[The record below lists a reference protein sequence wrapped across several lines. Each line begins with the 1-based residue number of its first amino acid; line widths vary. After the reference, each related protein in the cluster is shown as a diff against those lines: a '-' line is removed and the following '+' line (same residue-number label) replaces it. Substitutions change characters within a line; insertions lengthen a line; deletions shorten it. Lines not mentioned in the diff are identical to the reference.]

1 MKEVAIY
8 VEGGGDTA
16 QQRAELRNGL
26 DRLLNTQKQA
36 ARDKQLRW
44 KLVPSGGRQSTYD
57 AFINAVRQPNR
68 DTLCVLLV
76 DSEGPIAHETKS
88 KRLVNAQ
95 VRKRHL
101 EARDSWDLN
110 KVEPET
116 IHLMVQCMEAWILA
130 DPDSLASYYGK
141 GFRASRLPAR
151 LNLEDESKLEIYSK
165 FAKATKDTS
174 KGPYSEANNA
184 KIKHAS
190 ALLALIDPKKVAAR
204 CPRFAT
210 FITWLDAQINI
221 A

>member
-36 ARDKQLRW
+36 ARDKRLRW
-44 KLVPSGGRQSTYD
+44 KLVPCGGRQSTYD
-57 AFINAVRQPNR
+57 AFINAVRQANR

-76 DSEGPIAHETKS
+76 DSEGPIAHEAKG
-88 KRLVNAQ
+88 KLLANAQ
-95 VRKRHL
+95 VRKHHL
-101 EARDSWDLN
+101 ETRDGWDLN
-110 KVEPET
+110 EIEPES
-116 IHLMVQCMEAWILA
+116 IHLMVQCVEAWIVA
-130 DPDSLASYYGK
+130 DPGSLANYYGK
-141 GFRASRLPAR
+141 GFRAGRLPSR
-151 LNLEDESKLEIYSK
+151 LNLEDEPKPDVYSK
-165 FAKATKDTS
+165 FAKATKDAR

-190 ALLALIDPKKVAAR
+190 ALLTLIDPKKVAAR
-204 CPRFAT
+204 CPRFVT
-210 FITWLDAQINI
+210 FITWLDVQIGK

>member
-36 ARDKQLRW
+36 SRDKRLRW

-57 AFINAVRQPNR
+57 AFINAVRQANR

-76 DSEGPIAHETKS
+76 DSEGPIARETKG
-88 KRLVNAQ
+88 KLVANAQ
-95 VRKRHL
+95 VRKQHL
-101 EARDSWDLN
+101 ETRDGWDLN
-110 KVEPET
+110 KLEPET

-130 DPDSLASYYGK
+130 DPESLAKYYGK
-141 GFRASRLPAR
+141 GFRVRRLPTR
-151 LNLEDESKLEIYSK
+151 PNLEDEPKLDIYAK
-165 FAKATKDTS
+165 FARATKDTR

-190 ALLALIDPKKVAAR
+190 TLLALIDPNKIAAR

-210 FITWLDAQINI
+210 FMTWLNTQIDR

>member
-26 DRLLNTQKQA
+26 DELLNNQKQA
-36 ARDKQLRW
+36 ARDKRLRW
-44 KLVPSGGRQSTYD
+44 KLVPSGGRKSTFD
-57 AFINAVRQPNR
+57 AFMNAVRQAN
-68 DTLCVLLV
+68 DDKLCVLLV
-76 DSEGPIAHETKS
+76 DSEKPIAHETKG
-88 KRLVNAQ
+88 KLDVNAQ
-95 VRKRHL
+95 VRKQHL
-101 EARDSWDLN
+101 ETCDRWDLN
-110 KVEPET
+110 AIEPET

-130 DPDSLASYYGK
+130 DPESLASYYGK
-141 GFRASRLPAR
+141 GFRAHSLPAR
-151 LNLEDESKLEIYSK
+151 PSLEDEPKLDVYSK
-165 FAKATKDTS
+165 IAKATKDTS

-210 FITWLDAQINI
+210 FISWIDAQIDM